1 MYMTRQYYRNV
12 LWVLCVRK
20 LQLCSV
26 IGPALVAGSILA
38 STPALRAQPQ
48 ITTEQLA
55 ALRQGATQIHG
66 LPFVQSGT
74 RWAWT
79 SGWWTGGQPDDVRL
93 DAPAGVDGRATRGVM
108 DLGTVLSNG
117 DQIYW
122 LRFQPGSQRITK
134 TEQLTKELLTDF
146 QDYVRAH
153 AKPCGRCR
161 QEFLEG
167 R

>member
-1 MYMTRQYYRNV
+1 
-12 LWVLCVRK
+12 
-20 LQLCSV
+20 
-26 IGPALVAGSILA
+26 
-38 STPALRAQPQ
+38 
-48 ITTEQLA
+48 
-55 ALRQGATQIHG
+55 
-66 LPFVQSGT
+66 
-74 RWAWT
+74 
-79 SGWWTGGQPDDVRL
+79 
-93 DAPAGVDGRATRGVM
+93 M